1 MTGRSVMP
9 LVGGGERT
17 ADRLHK
23 RRSATMR
30 RAISAA
36 TLAAVGLVATA
47 GPAPAD
53 VHVPDPAPS
62 YSYLGGVQAE
72 LTGPGQSPPG
82 ANDRSCRPTA
92 AHPNP
97 VVLIHGVSNDTI
109 SWNTLSPL
117 LAHAGYCV
125 FTTTYGSE
133 GLGPI
138 GAITPVPDSAAQ
150 IGSFIDRVEA
160 VTGAKKVDLVSHSIG
175 GAVAYYYLSRL
186 GGVSK
191 IGRFIALAAPLHGST
206 ASGLAAVQPLVEST
220 GSGAAATRHCGPCQL
235 SPGEPLVQALDPN
248 PGATPQ
254 IPFTMIVTRYDEI
267 ATPYTTGLL
276 DGPNVHNVV
285 LQDLCPTDF
294 TEHNE
299 LPSDPVAIHEILDA
313 LAPAHAT
320 PPPCTIVLPLLG
332 PPPTPLR

>member
-1 MTGRSVMP
+1 
-9 LVGGGERT
+9 
-17 ADRLHK
+17 
-23 RRSATMR
+23 MR
-30 RAISAA
+30 RAKFIV
-36 TLAAVGLVATA
+36 TLAIAVLFTA
-47 GPAPAD
+47 SGPALAD
-53 VHVPDPAPS
+53 DHVPDPAPS

-72 LTGPGQSPPG
+72 LTGPGQSPPA

-97 VVLIHGVSNDTI
+97 VVLIHGLSNDTI
-109 SWNTLSPL
+109 SWNTLSPV

-133 GLGPI
+133 GTGPI
-138 GAITPVPDSAAQ
+138 GATAPVPDSATQ
-150 IGSFIDRVEA
+150 IGAFIDQVEA
-160 VTGAKKVDLVSHSIG
+160 ATGAKKVDLVSHSIG

-186 GGVSK
+186 GGASK
-191 IGRFIALAAPLHGST
+191 IGRYIALAAPLHGST
-206 ASGLAAVQPLVEST
+206 ISGLAAVQPLVEST
-220 GSGAAATRHCGPCQL
+220 GSGASATRHCGPCQL
-235 SPGEPLVQALDPN
+235 SPGSPFLRDLDPN
-248 PGATPQ
+248 PAATPQ

-313 LAPAHAT
+313 LDPAHAT
-320 PPPCTIVLPLLG
+320 PPTCTLVLPLLG
-332 PPPTPLR
+332 PPHR

>member
-1 MTGRSVMP
+1 
-9 LVGGGERT
+9 
-17 ADRLHK
+17 
-23 RRSATMR
+23 MR
-30 RAISAA
+30 RVISVA
-36 TLAAVGLVATA
+36 TLAATMLVTTA
-47 GPAPAD
+47 GPAVAD
-53 VHVPDPAPS
+53 DHVPDPAAS

-97 VVLIHGVSNDTI
+97 VVLIHGLSNDTI
-109 SWNTLSPL
+109 SWNTLSPV
-117 LAHAGYCV
+117 LADAGYCV
-125 FTTTYGSE
+125 YTTTYGSE

-138 GAITPVPDSAAQ
+138 GATAPIQDSATQ
-150 IGSFIDRVEA
+150 IGNFIDRVEA
-160 VTGAKKVDLVSHSIG
+160 ATGVKQVDLVSHSIG

-186 GGVSK
+186 GGASK
-191 IGRFIALAAPLHGST
+191 IGRYVALAAPLHGST
-206 ASGLAAVQPLVEST
+206 VSGLAGVQPLVEST

-235 SPGEPLVQALDPN
+235 SPGAPFLQDLEPKPD
-248 PGATPQ
+248 ATPA
-254 IPFTMIVTRYDEI
+254 IPFTMIVTRYDQI

-299 LPSDPVAIHEILDA
+299 LTSDPVAIHEVLDA
-313 LAPAHAT
+313 LDPAHAT
-320 PPPCTIVLPLLG
+320 PPTCTIVLPLLG
-332 PPPTPLR
+332 PPSR